1 MRAEDIQT
9 GMILNWQS
17 TTWPSKKSRWLVLE
31 EQHFG
36 TLEGRRFKLYC
47 LQRNSVSFGFQRNSV
62 SFGDLG
68 ETSSYVFHNGNMHRF
83 SIHSQI

>member
-47 LQRNSVSFGFQRNSV
+47 LQRNSVSFG
-62 SFGDLG
+62 DLG